1 MPIRSVAVTGATGFI
16 GGAITASLLQQGF
29 QVRALVRPGSSR
41 KPLPFG
47 VERIVGNLDDPGSIE
62 SLLRA
67 ADAVIHCAGAV
78 RGAHESTFTHTN
90 VDAVN
95 LLVRVAVHEK
105 SIERFILL
113 SSLAATQPQVSPYA
127 ASKQAGEAALKQG
140 GSEISWLA
148 LRAPAVYGPR
158 DREILPLFKAMS
170 RGIVPVWGESDARF
184 SLLFISDLVAAVSQ
198 CLSCATPVS
207 GIYEL
212 HDGRS
217 NGYTMDEIIEIV
229 ASVLQRRVYRARI
242 PSGFLDIVASANLRL
257 ARIAGYQPMLTPWKL
272 TELRHPRWV
281 CDNSGFTA
289 ACGWEPLVSL
299 ADGLPLVL
307 ADKREL

>member
-1 MPIRSVAVTGATGFI
+1 MSSRSVAITGATGFI
-16 GGAITASLLQQGF
+16 GGAIAASLSQQGYE
-29 QVRALVRPGSSR
+29 VRALVRPGSSG
-41 KPLPFG
+41 KPLPPG
-47 VERIVGNLDDPGSIE
+47 VERIVGNLDDPSHIE

-67 ADAVIHCAGAV
+67 VDAVVHCAGAV
-78 RGAHESTFTHTN
+78 RGAHESTFMHTN
-90 VDAVN
+90 ADVVN
-95 LLVRVAVHEK
+95 LLVRAAVNEK
-105 SIERFILL
+105 SVKRFILL
-113 SSLAATQPQVSPYA
+113 SSVAATQPQVSPYA
-127 ASKQAGEAALKQG
+127 ASKRAGEGALKQG

-170 RGIVPVWGESDARF
+170 RGIVPVWGESDTRF

-198 CLSCATPVS
+198 CLNCATPVS

-217 NGYTMDEIIEIV
+217 NGYTMDEIIAV
-229 ASVLQRRVYRARI
+229 VTSVLQRRVYRARI
-242 PSGFLDIVASANLRL
+242 PSGLLDIVAAANLRL

-281 CDNSGFTA
+281 CDNSNFTA
-289 ACGWEPLVSL
+289 ASGWEPRVSL
-299 ADGLPLVL
+299 AEGFPLAL